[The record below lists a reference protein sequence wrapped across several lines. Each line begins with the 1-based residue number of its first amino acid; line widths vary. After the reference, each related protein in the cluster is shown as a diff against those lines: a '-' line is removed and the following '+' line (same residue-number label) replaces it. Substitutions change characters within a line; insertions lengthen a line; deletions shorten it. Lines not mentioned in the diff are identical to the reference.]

1 MENKSERVLAYS
13 KAKLITADELSAI
26 SGGTFST
33 FKQTVRASAAH
44 QSSLDV
50 TVDHILD
57 G

>member
-33 FKQTVRASAAH
+33 VKQTVRASAAH